1 MNDIELIKEKNR
13 KYLKK
18 KQSLSYKLFESFFM
32 LLKTVLKGDIAEFKS
47 TVRKKKN
54 NLQIR
59 FHTTGKTRLP
69 QKKNTYRNEKIAVY
83 TVFFGN
89 IDTLLEPL
97 VIDDNCDYFVITDQE
112 IHEDSIWKKIDV
124 DNALMSEFSNRK
136 KNRYY
141 KMHSHELFSD
151 YAYCVYLDANIYIYG
166 LISDLVYFINPK
178 TGIGVHNM
186 PNRGNIYEEIY
197 ARSLIDP
204 RDSDLL
210 EKQRK
215 DYQQKGFANDEGM
228 FECNVLVMS
237 NTDKCVEVMER
248 WWTEYEKYPARDQVS
263 FPYVLWELGISQ
275 DDIGIIGNC
284 MRLNP
289 CFRIK
294 EHIIQ

>member
-1 MNDIELIKEKNR
+1 MNNNELITENNR
-13 KYLKK
+13 KYLEK
-18 KQSLSYKLFESFFM
+18 KQSISYKMCESF
-32 LLKTVLKGDIAEFKS
+32 LVLANTVLKGDIAEFKR
-47 TVRKKKN
+47 TAKRKRI

-59 FHTTGKTRLP
+59 FHTTGKKRLP

-83 TVFFGN
+83 TVLFGN
-89 IDTLLEPL
+89 IDTLIEPL

-112 IHEDSIWKKIDV
+112 IPEDSTWKMLDADLSIV
-124 DNALMSEFSNRK
+124 SGYSNRK

-141 KMHSHELFSD
+141 KMHSHELFKD
-151 YAYCVYLDANIYIYG
+151 YAYYVYLDANIYIYG
-166 LISDLVYFINPK
+166 LISDLVSYINPK

-215 DYQQKGFANDEGM
+215 DYQQNGFVNDEGM

-237 NTDKCVEVMER
+237 NTDKCKEIMER
-248 WWTEYEKYPARDQVS
+248 WWKEYEKYPARDQVS

-289 CFRIK
+289 RFRIK